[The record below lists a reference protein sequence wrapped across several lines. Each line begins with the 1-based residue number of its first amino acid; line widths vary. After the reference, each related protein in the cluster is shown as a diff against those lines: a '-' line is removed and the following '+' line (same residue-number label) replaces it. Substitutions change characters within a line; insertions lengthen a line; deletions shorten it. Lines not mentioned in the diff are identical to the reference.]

1 MTDLTRS
8 EVAGWIRTLVPYLE
22 NPIWIS
28 PKGTLDSPEGSV
40 EVHPGKIIDFDE
52 SLLGVLRTLD
62 QTENLRI
69 LIDLYKSMGI

>member
-1 MTDLTRS
+1 MADLTRS

-28 PKGTLDSPEGSV
+28 PQGTLDSPEGSV
-40 EVHPGKIIDFDE
+40 EEKKKKIIDFDE